1 MKKWL
6 IFSLQALVSIAL
18 LTWLFWRQDI
28 RNQAMQVLTSAHA
41 GWLILGWLV
50 AGIGNFLGAVRW
62 GIFLRVNTIPLRSWE
77 VFRLSF
83 IGLFFNHFLLGA
95 VGGDVVK
102 IVWLVAKGYPRHN
115 AVLSAVMDRVS
126 GVGALVVCSTT
137 FMLLRIDWLTQSAV
151 VAHVIHFVFVYL
163 GVIAGLLALSFVMA
177 SRGFVDRLPRW
188 APARAQIV
196 DFTSAYYQFVAAWP
210 RTVAAALISVLM
222 LIAHFV
228 TFYCAARG
236 FGVAVPLLDFMA
248 LMPAVD
254 IISALPVSLGG
265 FGVRETTL
273 VTLLGDLCGVA
284 QAQATAVGLGGAL
297 LNMAWGIGGALL
309 LPSYRREARTAIA

>member
-6 IFSLQALVSIAL
+6 IFSLQALVSVAL
-18 LTWLFWRQDI
+18 LTWLFWEQDF
-28 RNQAMQVLTSAHA
+28 RAQAAQALTSAHG
-41 GWLILGWLV
+41 GWLFFGWLA
-50 AGIGNFLGAVRW
+50 AGFGNFLGVIRW
-62 GIFLRVNTIPLRSWE
+62 GIFLRMNNIPIGPWE
-77 VFRLSF
+77 TVRLSF
-83 IGLFFNHFLLGA
+83 IGLFFNNFLLGA

-115 AVLSAVMDRVS
+115 AVLSAIMDRLS
-126 GVGALVVCSTT
+126 GVGALVVCSAT

-163 GVIAGLLALSFVMA
+163 AIIVVLLLVSFLMA
-177 SRGFVDRLPRW
+177 SRGFVDRLPKW

-196 DFTSAYYQFVAAWP
+196 DFTAAYFQFVAAWP
-210 RTVAAALISVLM
+210 RTLVAALISVFM
-222 LIAHFV
+222 LIAHFI
-228 TFYCAARG
+228 TFYCAARA
-236 FGVAVPLLDFMA
+236 FGVDIPILDFMA

-273 VTLLGDLCGVA
+273 ITLLGDLCGVPRA
-284 QAQATAVGLGGAL
+284 SATAVGIGGAL
-297 LNMAWGIGGALL
+297 LYMAWGIGGALL
-309 LPSYRREARTAIA
+309 LPTYRREARTVTA